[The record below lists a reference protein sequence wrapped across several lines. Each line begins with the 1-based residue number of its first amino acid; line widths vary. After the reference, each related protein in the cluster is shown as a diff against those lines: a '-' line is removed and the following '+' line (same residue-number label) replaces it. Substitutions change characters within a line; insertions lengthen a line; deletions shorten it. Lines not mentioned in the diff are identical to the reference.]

1 MTLCVYGCVF
11 ICCIHT
17 TMCQSVSVS
26 ACVYFLYPF
35 CQCIIDLDGPVGMVL
50 TADKDT
56 REPAISQT
64 QPAHYPRAH
73 DNSCLV
79 PAQGQGCNCTY
90 YVMKRRRGGEQ
101 QREGF
106 YWDVSQCI
114 IAHRAN
120 RLPVTRSGWGLLF
133 TDLSFLVRLPGGASW
148 QPRGLQHEMCK
159 CGVLGLNATKHMC
172 CVSHVLLSL
181 CEVVMANVSAQSYL
195 FPHPRSNVS
204 IRLKSCV

>member
-1 MTLCVYGCVF
+1 MCLCMCVP
-11 ICCIHT
+11 CCIHT
-17 TMCQSVSVS
+17 AMHQTVSVFM
-26 ACVYFLYPF
+26 YFLYPSW
-35 CQCIIDLDGPVGMVL
+35 QCIIGLNVPVGMVL
-50 TADKDT
+50 TADRDT

-79 PAQGQGCNCTY
+79 PAQEQGCNCTY

-120 RLPVTRSGWGLLF
+120 RLPVTRSGWGLLL
-133 TDLSFLVRLPGGASW
+133 TDSNILVWA
-148 QPRGLQHEMCK
+148 LQHQMCN
-159 CGVLGLNATKHMC
+159 CGVLCPNTLQRQKCYLNH
-172 CVSHVLLSL
+172 L
-181 CEVVMANVSAQSYL
+181 
-195 FPHPRSNVS
+195 
-204 IRLKSCV
+204 